1 MLPGIIVLIVVVAR
15 LKIEGVETMKLD
27 YRGGEGGGRER
38 GEIKSIFVKYIRKY
52 KSLDVVCFERVEKEE
67 EEEALSFSR
76 TRYRIHR

>member
-27 YRGGEGGGRER
+27 YRGGGGGGRER